1 MAAKIN
7 WHRYGTE
14 LRHYHPM
21 HGLDGQHQDVDRTLR
36 GRVSQ
41 NDRGQRKME
50 KVCPC
55 CGQPS
60 DRGRLKNRTEHSM
73 YGLRPRPQLT
83 PVYLISM
90 VRTGSARQVVLYGR
104 AVGRFI
110 TACPGARVRPVSMD
124 VAIAGG
130 RDGAQG
136 RRISHRLP
144 IAARAV

>member
-1 MAAKIN
+1 MDNIKTWTGLPVEESI
-7 WHRYGTE
+7 RMTE
-14 LRHYHPM
+14 DTDKWRKYV
-21 HGLDGQHQDVDRTLR
+21 HGVANSGIEDG
-36 GRVSQ
+36 
-41 NDRGQRKME
+41 E
-50 KVCPC
+50 
-55 CGQPS
+55 
-60 DRGRLKNRTEHSM
+60 KNRTEHRM
-73 YGLRPRPQLT
+73 GLRPRPQLT

-90 VRTGSARQVVLYGR
+90 VRTGSARQVVLHGR

-136 RRISHRLP
+136 RRISRRLP